1 MTGAKYVAQD
11 GETIFHDNYGMA
23 VKFDDGG
30 EDYFQLE
37 NLKARVA
44 GVLLLDGD
52 GAAALLRHCGG
63 GAAGAAEAF
72 GAFLADAANAGLYQA
87 THLSLQESECAEAF
101 RAAALLPPGR
111 RPRRAEGLF
120 KWLGSAAD
128 AGALLNDGWYLGTL
142 RLVRAPAAAEAQAAL
157 GRALFPFAPY
167 RDADFEWVKE
177 DDGALHIGAG
187 LADRSLTATGAEALA
202 SLVRTFGRVVERLE
216 LNKKFA
222 DGPAGVGALAA
233 ALRAGAFPQLR
244 TLGIIYGNGATKA
257 DLGELSAACP
267 QLTVYGD

>member
-1 MTGAKYVAQD
+1 MSKPRSEMDRNVVHALDTYSAVHTASPRNRTKKKAMAKAHAGERPSEGWD
-11 GETIFHDNYGMA
+11 GVYG
-23 VKFDDGG
+23 GS
-30 EDYFQLE
+30 
-37 NLKARVA
+37 
-44 GVLLLDGD
+44 GD
-52 GAAALLRHCGG
+52 GS
-63 GAAGAAEAF
+63 EAF
-72 GAFLADAANAGLYQA
+72 VAFLADAANAGLYQA

-167 RDADFEWVKE
+167 REGGTEIKE
-177 DDGALHIGAG
+177 DDGALRIGAG
-187 LADRSLTATGAEALA
+187 LADNSLTATGAEALA
-202 SLVRTFGRVVERLE
+202 SLVRTFGRVVEGLHLE
-216 LNKKFA
+216 RKFA
-222 DGPAGVGALAA
+222 DGPAGVAALGE
-233 ALRAGAFPQLR
+233 ALRAGSFPQLR
-244 TLGIIYGNGATKA
+244 TLDISNNSGATKA

-267 QLTVYGD
+267 QLEVRD